1 MALLREL
8 PPPLLLL
15 FPLLA
20 ELFELLFAELAK
32 ELAMVLEVL
41 ETADETTDA
50 GHLAATIDCICPMV
64 LSECNDDD
72 GGGGE

>member
-1 MALLREL
+1 
-8 PPPLLLL
+8 
-15 FPLLA
+15 
-20 ELFELLFAELAK
+20 
-32 ELAMVLEVL
+32 MVLEVL

-72 GGGGE
+72 DDGGE